1 MTVRKNWWSRLL
13 IQGASWAQNPPA
25 TSFFSNSFEGV
36 IVYSDGDGKDK
47 RVEELEVFKLSHSL
61 VLNVY
66 KLTENFPPEERF
78 GLIQQMRRSAYSI
91 PMNLIEGSNRLSTKE
106 YRRFVGIA
114 KGSAGEISYQVM
126 LAKDLGYVPEEVY
139 SELKNKYEI
148 VIKML
153 SNLAKSLAKKDQ

>member
-1 MTVRKNWWSRLL
+1 MVMER
-13 IQGASWAQNPPA
+13 I
-25 TSFFSNSFEGV
+25 
-36 IVYSDGDGKDK
+36 K

-126 LAKDLGYVPEEVY
+126 LAKDLGYIPEEVY

>member
-1 MTVRKNWWSRLL
+1 M
-13 IQGASWAQNPPA
+13 A
-25 TSFFSNSFEGV
+25 
-36 IVYSDGDGKDK
+36 KDVK
-47 RVEELEVFKLSHSL
+47 ELEVFKSAHSL
-61 VLNVY
+61 VLRIY
-66 KLTENFPPEERF
+66 KLTENFPQDERF
-78 GLIQQMRRSAYSI
+78 GLVPQMRRSAYSI
-91 PMNLIEGSNRLSTKE
+91 PMNLIEGSNRLNTKE

-153 SNLAKSLAKKDQ
+153 SNLAKSLAKKDQQIIDHQHHHHTPSPTKKNT

>member
-1 MTVRKNWWSRLL
+1 MVMER
-13 IQGASWAQNPPA
+13 I
-25 TSFFSNSFEGV
+25 
-36 IVYSDGDGKDK
+36 K

-91 PMNLIEGSNRLSTKE
+91 PMNLIEGSSRLSTKE

>member
-1 MTVRKNWWSRLL
+1 MVMER
-13 IQGASWAQNPPA
+13 I
-25 TSFFSNSFEGV
+25 
-36 IVYSDGDGKDK
+36 K

-153 SNLAKSLAKKDQ
+153 SNLAKSLAKKD

>member
-1 MTVRKNWWSRLL
+1 MVMER
-13 IQGASWAQNPPA
+13 I
-25 TSFFSNSFEGV
+25 
-36 IVYSDGDGKDK
+36 K

-148 VIKML
+148 VINAL
-153 SNLAKSLAKKDQ
+153 KSGEIIS